1 MPPTSWAWTSTRAT
15 TTATAR
21 QLWAGTSFTA
31 TCKPRSAFPPP
42 RSRRRPHPQRSRP
55 RAAAPVRHWLVSST
69 THRPRWTDPRRGRLT
84 APGLRRMTSEAQ
96 CLARLAQAR
105 QALRDGME
113 GEALAHARQAAEWF
127 PDALVVRMTLGFAL
141 SANGLHDAAELVF
154 KQAREHDPAAVRA
167 YCTRLGAPPHDP
179 LLLDSRAIHLAHDFA
194 RRRACDWRSH
204 DYLQRFADW
213 IDHAPSRAS
222 CGEGLER
229 GLAFHALALGLPLP
243 LMRRLNR
250 AVTDS
255 IRLRLDPPA
264 PRPAAPRREGPLR
277 LAYLSHNFGQHPK

>member
-1 MPPTSWAWTSTRAT
+1 
-15 TTATAR
+15 
-21 QLWAGTSFTA
+21 
-31 TCKPRSAFPPP
+31 
-42 RSRRRPHPQRSRP
+42 
-55 RAAAPVRHWLVSST
+55 
-69 THRPRWTDPRRGRLT
+69 
-84 APGLRRMTSEAQ
+84 MTSEAQ

-167 YCTRLGAPPHDP
+167 YCTRLGATPHDP

-222 CGEGLER
+222 CQPVSNYKGAVSTACKLVFVAGHGTFR
-229 GLAFHALALGLPLP
+229 GTEQTLKSRASWVVRSPSNRVRKAARIAMISGRIASIGGQACRSTPLRPTSRGAGNPPGDARQIIAPCALRPAVALG
-243 LMRRLNR
+243 R
-250 AVTDS
+250 
-255 IRLRLDPPA
+255 
-264 PRPAAPRREGPLR
+264 APRRR
-277 LAYLSHNFGQHPK
+277 QSARA

>member
-1 MPPTSWAWTSTRAT
+1 
-15 TTATAR
+15 
-21 QLWAGTSFTA
+21 
-31 TCKPRSAFPPP
+31 
-42 RSRRRPHPQRSRP
+42 
-55 RAAAPVRHWLVSST
+55 
-69 THRPRWTDPRRGRLT
+69 
-84 APGLRRMTSEAQ
+84 MTSEAQ

-167 YCTRLGAPPHDP
+167 YCTRLGATPHEP

-222 CGEGLER
+222 CQPVSNYKGAVSTACKLVFVAGHGTFRGTEQTLKSRASWVVRSPSVRQESWRGPAGESPAQVR
-229 GLAFHALALGLPLP
+229 GSA
-243 LMRRLNR
+243 RLVASVASWSATATTKR
-250 AVTDS
+250 TQ
-255 IRLRLDPPA
+255 RLHGVWD
-264 PRPAAPRREGPLR
+264 
-277 LAYLSHNFGQHPK
+277 